1 MKNTLTLILL
11 VATAITLNAQS
22 PYLDK
27 DGNQIGMVTK
37 YEDGTAL
44 LKITESI
51 SYEHYVALKEEL
63 PQKVKIERSETLLA
77 AHEQERMAME
87 RVRLSELNSYDYLIK
102 GGQLGKKAMLVGAV
116 CPVIG
121 GLVAV
126 ESAVA
131 GAAITIGGGVTAYI
145 MNYKAHGHIETAGK
159 IQESQSQQTKD

>member
-1 MKNTLTLILL
+1 MKNALTLIVVVATTLTLH
-11 VATAITLNAQS
+11 AQS

-51 SYEHYVALKEEL
+51 PYEDYVALKGEL
-63 PQKVKIERSETLLA
+63 SQKVNIERTESVMA

-87 RVRLSELNSYDYLIK
+87 KVRLSGLNSYDYLIK

-121 GLVAV
+121 GIVVV

-131 GAAITIGGGVTAYI
+131 GAAITIGGGVAAYI
-145 MNYKAHGHIETAGK
+145 MNYKALGHIETAGK
-159 IQESQSQQTKD
+159 IQEAQR

>member
-1 MKNTLTLILL
+1 MKNALTLILV
-11 VATAITLNAQS
+11 VATTLTLHAQS

-51 SYEHYVALKEEL
+51 SYEDYLSLRTEL
-63 PQKVKIERSETLLA
+63 PEKVKIERSESVLA
-77 AHEQERMAME
+77 AHEQERMDME
-87 RVRLSELNSYDYLIK
+87 RVRLSKLNSYDYLIK
-102 GGQLGKKAMLVGAV
+102 GGKLGKKAMLVGAI

-121 GLVAV
+121 GLVVA

-131 GAAITIGGGVTAYI
+131 GAAISIGGGVAAYI
-145 MNYKAHGHIETAGK
+145 MNYKAQGHIETAGK
-159 IQESQSQQTKD
+159 IQESQR